1 MSAFSL
7 LRATTSWAHR
17 SPATTVVVLPP
28 GRVVLDVDDVELVD
42 DELVELVELVDVD
55 DVLDVEVLEVDDD
68 VLEVE
73 LDVDDDVLD
82 DDVLDDDVDEL
93 VLDDVGVL
101 LEVEL
106 ELLVDP
112 PPPPKVRWCELWLG
126 TSVALSRQEPAALQS
141 TFTFPGPMNVL
152 VTWTATG
159 PNPPLEFVL
168 KIANAF
174 GLQTWVSPVVHTRRV
189 PFEPLPGNPIP
200 LTLTLAV
207 SGKLSLGVT
216 LTWTLGSPS
225 GSLSK
230 VSAKAVAAIPTTTA
244 VRNAMNATR
253 RECTL
258 SLTRMTLPALDP
270 PGSPSPLLNLACW
283 VRRDVRAA
291 LDVRGRAS
299 RPQLVDLRIAL
310 CPRLLEDGDGP
321 LQNWTRQGLRQR
333 RLEPVDLGVE
343 PPAGIEQHAAP
354 VRRRNPNRCRG
365 ARKGR
370 ACRRRAGRRGAR
382 GSGGARRRRAG

>member
-7 LRATTSWAHR
+7 LRATTSCAHR

-42 DELVELVELVDVD
+42 VELVELVELVDVD
-55 DVLDVEVLEVDDD
+55 DVLDVDVLEVDGD

-73 LDVDDDVLD
+73 LDVDEEVLDVDEDVLD
-82 DDVLDDDVDEL
+82 DDVDVLDDDVDEL
-93 VLDDVGVL
+93 VLDDEEL
-101 LEVEL
+101 LVEVEL

-159 PNPPLEFVL
+159 PNAPLAFVL

-174 GLQTWVSPVVHTRRV
+174 GLQTWVSPVEHTRRV
-189 PFEPLPGNPIP
+189 PFEPLPGNPIQ

-207 SGKLSLGVT
+207 SGRLSLGVT

-230 VSAKAVAAIPTTTA
+230 VSANAVAAIPTTTA

-270 PGSPSPLLNLACW
+270 PGSPSPLLNL
-283 VRRDVRAA
+283 VRYGHARCA
-291 LDVRGRAS
+291 
-299 RPQLVDLRIAL
+299 
-310 CPRLLEDGDGP
+310 
-321 LQNWTRQGLRQR
+321 
-333 RLEPVDLGVE
+333 
-343 PPAGIEQHAAP
+343 PP
-354 VRRRNPNRCRG
+354 
-365 ARKGR
+365 
-370 ACRRRAGRRGAR
+370 
-382 GSGGARRRRAG
+382 